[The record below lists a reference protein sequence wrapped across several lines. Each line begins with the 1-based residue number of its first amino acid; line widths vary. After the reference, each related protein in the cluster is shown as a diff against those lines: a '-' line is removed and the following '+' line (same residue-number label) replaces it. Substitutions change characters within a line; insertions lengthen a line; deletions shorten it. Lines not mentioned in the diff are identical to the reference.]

1 MPGFVVQ
8 SVASPIII
16 ADSGVMSLIPPGPIE
31 IDHEIFSKI
40 ILLLPLVQEGL
51 LLVTSESM
59 CTISTGKRLSLSL
72 PTKKLW

>member
-16 ADSGVMSLIPPGPIE
+16 ADPGVMSLIPTDPIE
-31 IDHEIFSKI
+31 IDHEIFSNV
-40 ILLLPLVQEGL
+40 ILLLPLVKEGL

-59 CTISTGKRLSLSL
+59 CTISTG
-72 PTKKLW
+72 

>member
-8 SVASPIII
+8 SVGSPI
-16 ADSGVMSLIPPGPIE
+16 ADPGVVSSIPHSPME
-31 IDHEIFSKI
+31 IDHEVFSKV

-59 CTISTGKRLSLSL
+59 CTISTA
-72 PTKKLW
+72 